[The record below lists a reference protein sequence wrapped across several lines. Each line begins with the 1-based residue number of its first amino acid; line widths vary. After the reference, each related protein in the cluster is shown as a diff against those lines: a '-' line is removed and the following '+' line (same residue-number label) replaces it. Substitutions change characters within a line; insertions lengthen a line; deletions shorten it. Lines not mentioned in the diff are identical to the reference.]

1 MTQKSSGFFNWI
13 NARLPIV
20 NTYERHLSKH
30 PVPKKVN
37 FWYMFGALASVVL
50 IIQIVSGIWLMFGYE
65 NTEEGAFA
73 SIEYIMRDIEY
84 GWVIRYMHTTGA
96 SMFLSLIHI

>member
-1 MTQKSSGFFNWI
+1 MTERSSGFFNWI

-37 FWYMFGALASVVL
+37 FWYMFGALASVEV
-50 IIQIVSGIWLMFGYE
+50 IYPM
-65 NTEEGAFA
+65 EG
-73 SIEYIMRDIEY
+73 
-84 GWVIRYMHTTGA
+84 
-96 SMFLSLIHI
+96 

>member
-37 FWYMFGALASVVL
+37 FLVYVWCFGIS
-50 IIQIVSGIWLMFGYE
+50 SFNYPNRFG
-65 NTEEGAFA
+65 NMVDVW
-73 SIEYIMRDIEY
+73 I
-84 GWVIRYMHTTGA
+84 
-96 SMFLSLIHI
+96 

>member
-13 NARLPIV
+13 NSRLPIV

-37 FWYMFGALASVVL
+37 FWYMFGALASSSVNYSNRFRHLVD
-50 IIQIVSGIWLMFGYE
+50 VWL
-65 NTEEGAFA
+65 
-73 SIEYIMRDIEY
+73 
-84 GWVIRYMHTTGA
+84 
-96 SMFLSLIHI
+96 